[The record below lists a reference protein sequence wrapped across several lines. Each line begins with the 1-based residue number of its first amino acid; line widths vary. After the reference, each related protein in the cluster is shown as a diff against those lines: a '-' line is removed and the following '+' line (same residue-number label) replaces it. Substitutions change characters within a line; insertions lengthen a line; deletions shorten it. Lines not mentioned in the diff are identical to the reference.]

1 MEREGD
7 SKQKAAPVKYTI
19 ILAVITAGV
28 LLQITT
34 GQFPYELIR
43 FPVNLIIIMVLITLA
58 ALKQGKILAI
68 AGSLPVSVFLIAL
81 IAIQSIVMG
90 LMTDNSL
97 KGSWPFA
104 MTYFMLL
111 INLALTVGRRARSF
125 RLQDIGFILNHAGL
139 FILLIASGLGAADS
153 RHLFMNINEGESLDY
168 AEDYETGD
176 ALVFPFNIT
185 LEDFSMEYYPPK
197 FFLIDAKRGIMEQL
211 SEESSQGYKVA
222 TDSLSDKAGFAP
234 EALISVKGPGVDTAG
249 WVSSGSYMQPRKLM
263 QIDQFRYISMGDP
276 ETKSY
281 CSRVVLSRDNESG
294 RREEIR
300 VNHPVKSGSW
310 CIYQFSYDRQMGN
323 HSKYSILEL
332 VRDPWIIPA
341 YIGLFM
347 LMAGAVSLFWKG
359 GKL

>member
-7 SKQKAAPVKYTI
+7 SKQKVAPVKYTI

-111 INLALTVGRRARSF
+111 INLALTVGRR
-125 RLQDIGFILNHAGL
+125 
-139 FILLIASGLGAADS
+139 
-153 RHLFMNINEGESLDY
+153 
-168 AEDYETGD
+168 
-176 ALVFPFNIT
+176 
-185 LEDFSMEYYPPK
+185 
-197 FFLIDAKRGIMEQL
+197 
-211 SEESSQGYKVA
+211 
-222 TDSLSDKAGFAP
+222 
-234 EALISVKGPGVDTAG
+234 
-249 WVSSGSYMQPRKLM
+249 
-263 QIDQFRYISMGDP
+263 
-276 ETKSY
+276 
-281 CSRVVLSRDNESG
+281 
-294 RREEIR
+294 
-300 VNHPVKSGSW
+300 
-310 CIYQFSYDRQMGN
+310 
-323 HSKYSILEL
+323 
-332 VRDPWIIPA
+332 
-341 YIGLFM
+341 
-347 LMAGAVSLFWKG
+347 
-359 GKL
+359 